1 MYDVDIFKN
10 YNVILNKTNKKYIL
24 IYITIIMMLIIIFI
38 YISLNYKYEKKYYTT
53 GQVIIY
59 DNKYYIK
66 TYIEEDKINIIYTNL
81 IFDNDNTKYKIKSL
95 GDEYFIFNNKKYY
108 EVNLLFDLDY
118 KYLINNNILELYF
131 IEEKTTL
138 FKSFIN
144 KIKKGMNK

>member
-1 MYDVDIFKN
+1 MYDIDIFKN

-66 TYIEEDKINIIYTNL
+66 TYIEEDKINIIYNNL

-95 GDEYFIFNNKKYY
+95 GDEYF
-108 EVNLLFDLDY
+108 
-118 KYLINNNILELYF
+118 INNNILELYF

>member
-81 IFDNDNTKYKIKSL
+81 IFDNDNTKY
-95 GDEYFIFNNKKYY
+95 
-108 EVNLLFDLDY
+108 
-118 KYLINNNILELYF
+118 
-131 IEEKTTL
+131 
-138 FKSFIN
+138 
-144 KIKKGMNK
+144 

>member
-1 MYDVDIFKN
+1 M
-10 YNVILNKTNKKYIL
+10 
-24 IYITIIMMLIIIFI
+24 
-38 YISLNYKYEKKYYTT
+38 KKYYTT

-66 TYIEEDKINIIYTNL
+66 TYIEEDKINIIYNNL